1 MVSVEMV
8 IVTGRMNVLRGPGM
22 CGVFQYS
29 LILHSEIDKNI
40 EQMTN
45 LRKDKMVVDKKLRM

>member
-1 MVSVEMV
+1 MV
-8 IVTGRMNVLRGPGM
+8 IVDETNEFIKGPVM